1 MTYQIFRALMC
12 ATLLLVAMLAGQQQ
26 AQAGPLLICHQYEIG
41 NAKSLPWAGN
51 EWRDVKKD
59 YDLNRLVNDTLAL
72 LTPDAPV
79 LARMETLRRATIY
92 AVWSKVDYKVG
103 YAGNTERVAR
113 ELMER
118 LLSRVREAERKGS
131 ADALALF
138 DAGYFAE
145 SWKMAEPKSAP
156 QVDGYAL
163 VNKASSLRRNEATM
177 EFAAALI
184 TSIYTDK
191 TAQRAHLQKALDGA
205 PEGSLLAR
213 NLATHFGQ
221 RGQRLA
227 DLRATLKLAKN

>member
-12 ATLLLVAMLAGQQQ
+12 AVLLLVAMLAGQQQ

-103 YAGNTERVAR
+103 YAGNTDRVAR

-118 LLSRVREAERKGS
+118 LLSRVRDAERKGS
-131 ADALALF
+131 VDPLALF

-163 VNKASSLRRNEATM
+163 VTKASSLRRNEATM

-184 TSIYTDK
+184 TSYADK
-191 TAQRAHLQKALDGA
+191 TAHRAHLQKALDGA

-221 RGQRLA
+221 RGQRVA
-227 DLRATLKLAKN
+227 ELRATLKLAKN